1 MIVLGNINFIIKNFK
16 HRRKH
21 SMSFSNDTKNEIL
34 EYCNRDLPNDDWYE
48 STFDF
53 IKDEDLKDRIIR
65 EFKSVR
71 FAYKLYEGISAEDEN
86 LVFQIRNQILAYA
99 SIYEAVIENVLLTY
113 YSNSPEYNDLIHHI
127 VPVQVS
133 IPNNKTET
141 LEKLL
146 SHNGEKIIPYTRK
159 RKTKDKSQ
167 IRFDDKCDT
176 AYKIGLIPPI
186 EKPNGEI
193 VDLCEEIKEI
203 YSFRNGIHLIAE
215 QRKGIEYELELSK
228 KAYRRMNPFIERIK
242 NKLIRDGKYSLK

>member
-1 MIVLGNINFIIKNFK
+1 MTVLGKITFIIKNFNIGEK
-16 HRRKH
+16 HN
-21 SMSFSNDTKNEIL
+21 MAFSNDTKNEIL
-34 EYCNRDLPNDDWYE
+34 EYCNRHLPHNYWYE

-99 SIYEAVIENVLLTY
+99 SIYEAVIEYVLLTY
-113 YSNSPEYNDLIHHI
+113 YSDSPEYDDLIHHT

-133 IPNNKTET
+133 IPKNKKEI
-141 LEKLL
+141 LEKFL
-146 SHNGEKIIPYTRK
+146 SHNGEEITTFTFK
-159 RKTKDKSQ
+159 RKTKEKTQ

-186 EKPNGEI
+186 KNPNGDI
-193 VDLCEEIKEI
+193 VNLCEEIKEI

-215 QRKGIEYELELSK
+215 QRKGIEYELALSK

-242 NKLIRDGKYSLK
+242 NKLIKDGKYNLR